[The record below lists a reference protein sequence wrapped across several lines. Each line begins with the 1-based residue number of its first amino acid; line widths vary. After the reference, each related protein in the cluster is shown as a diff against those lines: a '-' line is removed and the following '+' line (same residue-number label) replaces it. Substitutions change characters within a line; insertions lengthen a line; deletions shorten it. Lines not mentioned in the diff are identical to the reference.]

1 MQITADLQASKEVL
15 IVIERFSDLFLSLGA
30 GGLPV
35 GKDPT
40 KFRLVYLM
48 YR

>member
-30 GGLPV
+30 GGLP
-35 GKDPT
+35 GEKDPT